1 MPTRR
6 GDTEAGQDGQLV
18 RVLITE
24 TREELLKADS
34 KAGLMLTAL
43 GVALTALL
51 GAISG
56 GSITPQHYPA
66 VPQMLFWAGCA
77 AWVPSLVMLGLAV
90 VPRAGKPR
98 RLRAHYFG
106 DATETAS
113 VRLMAAA
120 VRRTDPLDRDLSQF
134 MTLSRTVSTKYRC
147 IRHGMAWTAVFLVLT
162 SLGLL
167 TGTPG

>member
-6 GDTEAGQDGQLV
+6 GDAEAGQGEQLV

-56 GSITPQHYPA
+56 GGITPRGYPM
-66 VPQMLFWAGCA
+66 VPQALFWAGCV

-90 VPRAGKPR
+90 APRAGKPR
-98 RLRAHYFG
+98 RLRAHYYG
-106 DATETAS
+106 TRRKRPRSAS
-113 VRLMAAA
+113 WRP
-120 VRRTDPLDRDLSQF
+120 RYGGPTP
-134 MTLSRTVSTKYRC
+134 
-147 IRHGMAWTAVFLVLT
+147 WTAT
-162 SLGLL
+162 
-167 TGTPG
+167 